1 MGNTF
6 IKNRKTKKW
15 AKIIQEN
22 IIVYLSKTVCLTY
35 MTILSQTEGCD
46 AKITTDWYTKKSYYE
61 NKIYYPEI
69 FVYFVFIENYK
80 YKSVVTVSLTE
91 SYDSDSVIKLLFD
104 IKHEVYKIKKVKH
117 EIEGEKVLYDIVK
130 TIKLDEIRDVTIKFG
145 ENELKM
151 IDKYVLYFENV
162 CKNKEFI

>member
-1 MGNTF
+1 
-6 IKNRKTKKW
+6 
-15 AKIIQEN
+15 
-22 IIVYLSKTVCLTY
+22 
-35 MTILSQTEGCD
+35 
-46 AKITTDWYTKKSYYE
+46 
-61 NKIYYPEI
+61 
-69 FVYFVFIENYK
+69 VYFVFIENYK